1 MTFSDLHK
9 MKSDPP
15 KGGTK
20 NDSKL
25 PPEETKVVRK
35 EPELGAVEAGGAGDQ
50 LTIAEME
57 NVTTVFR
64 TNVNVTNN
72 IQSAAA
78 TMHLMLGFIME
89 MPLSKMQNF
98 FQYNCQI
105 FSFVC

>member
-1 MTFSDLHK
+1 

-25 PPEETKVVRK
+25 PEETKVVRK

-64 TNVNVTNN
+64 SGVNNHKPMTEFPP
-72 IQSAAA
+72 
-78 TMHLMLGFIME
+78 THLRTF
-89 MPLSKMQNF
+89 
-98 FQYNCQI
+98 YW
-105 FSFVC
+105 FVKLIN

>member
-1 MTFSDLHK
+1 

-25 PPEETKVVRK
+25 PEETKVVRK

-64 TNVNVTNN
+64 TNVNVTNQHPVCCSN
-72 IQSAAA
+72 NALDLVPQIDPSVPQPVVQSWRRP
-78 TMHLMLGFIME
+78 LLG
-89 MPLSKMQNF
+89 PSPG
-98 FQYNCQI
+98 
-105 FSFVC
+105 

>member
-1 MTFSDLHK
+1 

-25 PPEETKVVRK
+25 PEETKVVRK

-64 TNVNVTNN
+64 TNVNVTYQHPVRCSNN
-72 IQSAAA
+72 ALDLVPQIDPSVK
-78 TMHLMLGFIME
+78 L
-89 MPLSKMQNF
+89 
-98 FQYNCQI
+98 YNHGEGPYYDFCVADPI
-105 FSFVC
+105 SR

>member
-1 MTFSDLHK
+1 

-15 KGGTK
+15 KCSTK

-25 PPEETKVVRK
+25 PEETKVVRK

-64 TNVNVTNN
+64 TNVNVTNQHPVRCSN
-72 IQSAAA
+72 NALDARIHNGNAA
-78 TMHLMLGFIME
+78 I
-89 MPLSKMQNF
+89 
-98 FQYNCQI
+98 
-105 FSFVC
+105 